1 MRFQNRIIFLFI
13 HMHWINPKA
22 YSRKNEPQ
30 EQVFCETIPTDLSC
44 IEIYAIAKLPD

>member
-1 MRFQNRIIFLFI
+1 
-13 HMHWINPKA
+13 MHQPNPKA

-30 EQVFCETIPTDLSC
+30 EQVFYETIPTDPSS